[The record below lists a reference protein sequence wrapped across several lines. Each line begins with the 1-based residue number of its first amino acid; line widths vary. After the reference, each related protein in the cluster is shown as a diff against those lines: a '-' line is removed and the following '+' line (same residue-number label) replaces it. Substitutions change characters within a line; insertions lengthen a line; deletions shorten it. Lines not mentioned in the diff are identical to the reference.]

1 MPKDLKDKMA
11 LGGLAALA
19 IWTLVVLPF
28 LYTPTTS
35 QSLSL
40 PTSGDPSQET
50 IASYTVVL
58 AIFNGLLVLVTGGL
72 VWVGWRQARLTEE
85 IANRQTRDTEILQRA
100 YLSVRP
106 VDRNVPVAVEIGRQA
121 SIASGR

>member
-50 IASYTVVL
+50 IASYTVIIAVIVQPRIARGN
-58 AIFNGLLVLVTGGL
+58 AI
-72 VWVGWRQARLTEE
+72 
-85 IANRQTRDTEILQRA
+85 
-100 YLSVRP
+100 P
-106 VDRNVPVAVEIGRQA
+106 AV
-121 SIASGR
+121 

>member
-1 MPKDLKDKMA
+1 M
-11 LGGLAALA
+11 
-19 IWTLVVLPF
+19 VLPF

-100 YLSVRP
+100 YLSVEAGGLHPVLGRP
-106 VDRNVPVAVEIGRQA
+106 EGQHVVIGHVHIRRRPFTRPKYDM
-121 SIASGR
+121 IH

>member
-106 VDRNVPVAVEIGRQA
+106 VDFTQSLDARKV
-121 SIASGR
+121 STS